1 MIQSKT
7 ANFDFSGRSVEVTCP
22 PPQWT
27 VRLGDQISESR
38 RLDEALEA
46 VLGRSGALVML
57 TVPSRSSSGPIPS
70 QARSDSGQG
79 TAVRCPVYQ

>member
-27 VRLGDQISESR
+27 VRLGEQISESR

-46 VLGRSGALVML
+46 VLGRSNALVML
-57 TVPSRSSSGPIPS
+57 TVEILQWADPLAS
-70 QARSDSGQG
+70 
-79 TAVRCPVYQ
+79 T